1 MFSECLPYANLCVR
15 DIIYNFSVNLLFEV
29 DIFIP
34 DLLTR
39 KWKLMK
45 VKWEGFGSLDNVGE
59 SPL

>member
-1 MFSECLPYANLCVR
+1 MKRDLMFSECLPYANLCVR

-45 VKWEGFGSLDNVGE
+45 VK
-59 SPL
+59 